1 MRARGQGF
9 LAVAVA
15 IVAVAG
21 GVAFTRL
28 GPKALPEATPGR
40 ATSGAWLCPH
50 GGGTDWKGW
59 LYLANPGADPVAVRV
74 GSLAKA
80 PADPGRTLS
89 VAPGATVRLELSL
102 EAREAAT
109 YVEYFGGW
117 VAASWVTQGGGGQ
130 LGVGAEPC
138 APAAST
144 TWYVSDG
151 STRRG
156 EQSYLVVMNP
166 FGTDAVFD
174 VALYTAD
181 RAPIRASALTDLT
194 LGPRRSMAVR
204 LNDFAADEAAVA
216 AEIDVKAGRVAVS
229 SLDLSESTGIR
240 SVIGATDLS
249 DAVYLPVAGGAGQ
262 TQLLLAAPGEQGARF
277 GATLFSKD
285 PPQSAGGLTAVDQNP
300 ATSAA
305 YPVIVNGPSAVG
317 VRLQDGNPFAAAL
330 RSAGPGNDAAATGG
344 ATAPAN
350 RWVVLPTVAGEPA
363 RPGIVIANPSDEP
376 SQVQVVRL
384 PRRDG
389 AVGETLTIDVPANGV
404 ASVPADYLS
413 QALDAGVSITVVDG
427 APVIALSASTSL
439 GTEGRSVYGLA
450 AGVPWPA
457 SEG

>member
-9 LAVAVA
+9 LALVVA
-15 IVAVAG
+15 IAAVAG

-28 GPKALPEATPGR
+28 GPKAQPEAPPGH

-59 LYLANPGADPVAVRV
+59 LYLANPGTDPVAVRV

-80 PADPGRTLS
+80 PAEPGRNLS
-89 VAPGATVRLELSL
+89 VAPGSTVRLELAVG
-102 EAREAAT
+102 ARESAT

-130 LGVGAEPC
+130 PGIGAEPC
-138 APAAST
+138 APAAAT
-144 TWYVSDG
+144 TWYVSDA

-181 RAPIRASALTDLT
+181 RAPIRDSELTDLT

-204 LNDFAADEAAVA
+204 LNDFAADESAVA
-216 AEIDVKAGRVAVS
+216 AEVDVKAGRVAVS

-240 SVIGATDLS
+240 SVIGTTGLAES
-249 DAVYLPVAGGAGQ
+249 AYLPVAGGAGQ
-262 TQLLLAAPGEQGARF
+262 TQLLLAGPRGARAAVR
-277 GATLFSKD
+277 GHAVLEE

-305 YPVIVNGPSAVG
+305 YPVIVDGPSTVG
-317 VRLQDGNPFAAAL
+317 VRLQDGDPFAAAL
-330 RSAGPGNDAAATGG
+330 RSTGPGNDAAATGG
-344 ATAPAN
+344 AATPAE

-389 AVGETLTIDVPANGV
+389 AVGETLTIEVPANGV
-404 ASVPADYLS
+404 ASVPAEYLS
-413 QALDAGVSITVVDG
+413 EALDAGVVISVVNG

-450 AGVPWPA
+450 TGVPWLGA
-457 SEG
+457 QG

>member
-1 MRARGQGF
+1 MRAKGQGL
-9 LAVAVA
+9 LAVVVA
-15 IVAVAG
+15 ILAVAG

-28 GPKALPEATPGR
+28 GPKAQPEAVPGD

-59 LYLANPGADPVAVRV
+59 LYLANPGADPVTVRV

-80 PADPGRTLS
+80 PAAPSRTLS
-89 VAPGATVRLELSL
+89 VAAGATVRLELGVQAPES
-102 EAREAAT
+102 AT

-117 VAASWVTQGGGGQ
+117 VAASWITLGGGGQ
-130 LGVGAEPC
+130 PGIGAEPC
-138 APAAST
+138 APDAST

-166 FGTDAVFD
+166 FGADAVFD

-181 RAPIRASALTDLT
+181 RAPIRDSELTDLT

-216 AEIDVKAGRVAVS
+216 AQVDVKAGRVAVS
-229 SLDLSESTGIR
+229 SLDLSGSTGMR
-240 SVIGATDLS
+240 SVLGATDLS
-249 DAVYLPVAGGAGQ
+249 DAAYLPVAGGAGQ
-262 TQLLLAAPGEQGARF
+262 TQLLLAVPGDNGVRF
-277 GATLFSKD
+277 GATLFSEN

-305 YPVIVNGPSAVG
+305 YPVIVDGPSTVG
-317 VRLQDGNPFAAAL
+317 VRLQDGDPFAAAL
-330 RSAGPGNDAAATGG
+330 RSVGLGTDAAATGG
-344 ATAPAN
+344 ATSPAD

-363 RPGIVIANPSDEP
+363 RPGIVIANPSDDP
-376 SQVQVVRL
+376 SQVEVVRL
-384 PRRDG
+384 PRGDET
-389 AVGETLTIDVPANGV
+389 VGETLTIDVPANGV
-404 ASVPADYLS
+404 ANVPADYLS
-413 QALDAGVSITVVDG
+413 QALDAGVVITVVDG

-439 GTEGRSVYGLA
+439 GAEGRSVYGLA
-450 AGVPWPA
+450 TGVPWPA
-457 SEG
+457 SPG

>member
-9 LAVAVA
+9 LALVVT

-21 GVAFTRL
+21 GVAFTRM
-28 GPKALPEATPGR
+28 GPKTQPEAEPGS

-59 LYLANPGADPVAVRV
+59 LYLANPGAEPVAVRV
-74 GSLAKA
+74 GSLEKA
-80 PADPGRTLS
+80 PAEPGRTLS
-89 VAPGATVRLELSL
+89 VAPGATVRLELAV
-102 EAREAAT
+102 EGREAAT

-130 LGVGAEPC
+130 LGIGTEPC

-156 EQSYLVVMNP
+156 EESFLVVMNP

-181 RAPIRASALTDLT
+181 RAPIRDSELTDLT
-194 LGPRRSMAVR
+194 LGPRRSIAVR
-204 LNDFAADEAAVA
+204 VNDFAADESAVA

-229 SLDLSESTGIR
+229 SMDLSASTGIR
-240 SVIGATDLS
+240 SVTGATDLS

-262 TQLLLAAPGEQGARF
+262 TQLLLAVPGEGGMRF
-277 GATLFSKD
+277 GATLFSKN

-305 YPVIVNGPSAVG
+305 YPVIVDGPSAVG
-317 VRLQDGNPFAAAL
+317 VRRQDGDPFTAAL
-330 RSAGPGNDAAATGG
+330 RSTGPGNDAAATGG
-344 ATAPAN
+344 AATPAE

-389 AVGETLTIDVPANGV
+389 ATGETLTIDVPANGV

-413 QALDAGVSITVVDG
+413 EALDAGVVITVTDG
-427 APVIALSASTSL
+427 APVIALSGSTSL

-450 AGVPWPA
+450 TGLAWPA
-457 SEG
+457 SDG